1 MPGIDRASQDQ
12 SMARREARST
22 MEALEAIMRF
32 HRGETIYDQGD
43 PAEYWYCVASGLARK
58 CALMPEGRRRIV
70 DFLLP
75 GEFFGFSAGDEH
87 AFAVEAVVEGTTVA
101 RYPRGRI
108 ERLADGDPQL
118 RRLIR
123 ELVFQAIS
131 RVQARIL
138 ILGRTTAREKVGY
151 FLVEIERRL
160 SEETAETVVLP
171 MSRYDIADY
180 LALSVE
186 TVSRSLTD
194 LKHRGAIAL
203 LGKRR
208 VRIVDRSTLAN
219 GCGNMG

>member
-138 ILGRTTAREKVGY
+138 ILGPTTAREKVFY
-151 FLVEIERRL
+151 FLADIAKR
-160 SEETAETVVLP
+160 SSHETTAAVALP

-180 LALSVE
+180 LSLSVE
-186 TVSRSLTD
+186 TVSRSLTR
-194 LKHRGAIAL
+194 LRHSGAISL
-203 LGKRR
+203 LDGRR
-208 VRIVDRSTLAN
+208 VRILNEQRLS
-219 GCGNMG
+219 G